1 MKKFSKNN
9 IIKMIII
16 SLLLLLFGTGYYAYS
31 LNQKY
36 INIKYNEYNE
46 AFSEAVNCINN
57 VENFLVKA
65 TISKKSNVAIENLN
79 KIWKD
84 ANLALVY
91 LSNIP
96 FDSENETQTIKFLN
110 QVSDY
115 AYTLAKKN
123 INNQELTD
131 EELKNIEELARYCL
145 ELENILNQLGNELYS
160 GEISW
165 DNLNQNKNLNF
176 AQEVANI
183 SVFSN
188 IDTNFDEYEGLI
200 YDGAYSEHLNNMT
213 KRGLIGKEISKE
225 EAEEKIK
232 NIFKNNFEKIEYN
245 RFIENADIPVYDF
258 NLKLKDNKNKF
269 SIEISKKGGY
279 IVEIQNDRE
288 VLEEKVSLEEADA
301 KGKEFL
307 KKIGY
312 DNMEETYYTKLQNIL
327 TVNYAYKQNDVIIYP
342 DLIKVKIA
350 LDTGEI
356 LGCEATGYL
365 NMHEERNLENPKIT
379 IEQAKEKLNSNLN
392 ILSEKMAI
400 IPTKW
405 KTEVF
410 CYEFK
415 GTVGTKE
422 FIVYINA
429 NTGNEEDILVILETE
444 GGILTI

>member
-1 MKKFSKNN
+1 MKKISKNN
-9 IIKMIII
+9 IIRMIII

-31 LNQKY
+31 LNKKY
-36 INIKYNEYNE
+36 INSKYNEYNE
-46 AFSEAVNCINN
+46 AFGEAVNCINN
-57 VENFLVKA
+57 VENFLAKA
-65 TISKKSNVAIENLN
+65 AILKKSNVAIENLN
-79 KIWKD
+79 KIWKE

-115 AYTLAKKN
+115 AYSLAKKN
-123 INNQELTD
+123 MNNEELTD
-131 EELKNIEELARYCL
+131 EELKNIEDLNRYCV
-145 ELENILNQLGNELYS
+145 ELENTLNQLGNELYS
-160 GEISW
+160 GQISW

-176 AQEVANI
+176 VQEVDNVN
-183 SVFSN
+183 VFSN

-200 YDGAYSEHLNNMT
+200 YDGAYSEHLINT
-213 KRGLIGKEISKE
+213 QKKGLIGNEISKE
-225 EAEEKIK
+225 KAEEKIN
-232 NIFKNNFEKIEYN
+232 NIFEDTLESVEYN
-245 RFIENADIPVYDF
+245 GFIENAEIPVYDF
-258 NLKLKDNKNKF
+258 NIKLKDEQNKF
-269 SIEISKKGGY
+269 SIEISKKGGWV
-279 IVEIQNDRE
+279 VEIQNDRD
-288 VLEEKVSLEEADA
+288 VLEEKISMQEADV

-312 DNMEETYYTKLQNIL
+312 DNMVETYYTKLQNIL
-327 TVNYAYKQNDVIIYP
+327 TVNYAYNENDIIIYP

-365 NMHEERNLENPKIT
+365 NMHQKRNIENPKIT
-379 IEQAKEKLNSNLN
+379 LYEAKEKLNPNLN
-392 ILSEKMAI
+392 ILSEKLAI

-415 GTVGTKE
+415 GTVGNKQ

-429 NTGNEEDILVILETE
+429 NTGIEEDILVILETE

>member
-1 MKKFSKNN
+1 MRKNSKNN
-9 IIKMIII
+9 LIRMIII

-36 INIKYNEYNE
+36 MNSKYNEYNE
-46 AFSEAVNCINN
+46 AFGEAVNCINN
-57 VENFLVKA
+57 VENFLAKA
-65 TISKKSNVAIENLN
+65 TISKKSHVAIENLN
-79 KIWKD
+79 KIWKE

-115 AYTLAKKN
+115 AYTLARKN
-123 INNQELTD
+123 MNNEELKD
-131 EELKNIEELARYCL
+131 EELKNIEELNKYCI
-145 ELENILNQLGNELYS
+145 ELENTLNQLGNELYS
-160 GEISW
+160 GQISW

-176 AQEVANI
+176 AQEVDNL

-200 YDGAYSEHLNNMT
+200 YDGAYSEHLST
-213 KRGLIGKEISKE
+213 IQKKGLIGNEISKE

-232 NIFKNNFEKIEYN
+232 NIFKDDLESIEYN
-245 RFIENADIPVYDF
+245 GFIETADIPVYDF
-258 NLKLKDNKNKF
+258 NMKIKDEENKF
-269 SIEISKKGGY
+269 SIEISKKGGL
-279 IVEIQNDRE
+279 IVEIQNDRD
-288 VLEEKVSLEEADA
+288 VTEEKISIEEADL

-365 NMHEERNLENPKIT
+365 NMHGERNIEEPKIT
-379 IEQAKEKLNSNLN
+379 KEEAKEKLNPNLN
-392 ILSEKMAI
+392 ILSEKLAI

-405 KTEVF
+405 KTEVY

-415 GTVGTKE
+415 GTVGNKE

-429 NTGNEEDILVILETE
+429 NTGMEEDILVILETE

>member
-1 MKKFSKNN
+1 MKKNSKDN
-9 IIKMIII
+9 IIRMIII
-16 SLLLLLFGTGYYAYS
+16 SLILLLFGTGYYAYS
-31 LNQKY
+31 LNQRY
-36 INIKYNEYNE
+36 TNSKYNEYNE
-46 AFSEAVNCINN
+46 AFGEAINCINN
-57 VENFLVKA
+57 VENFLAKA
-65 TISKKSNVAIENLN
+65 TILKKSNVAIENLN
-79 KIWKD
+79 KIWKE

-110 QVSDY
+110 QVSNY
-115 AYTLAKKN
+115 AYALARKN
-123 INNQELTD
+123 MNNEELTD
-131 EELKNIEELARYCL
+131 EELKNIEELNRYCV
-145 ELENILNQLGNELYS
+145 ELENTLNQLENELYS
-160 GEISW
+160 GQISW
-165 DNLNQNKNLNF
+165 NNLEQNKNLNF
-176 AQEVANI
+176 AQEVDNI

-200 YDGAYSEHLNNMT
+200 YDGAYSEHLST
-213 KRGLIGKEISKE
+213 VEKKGLIGNEISRQQ
-225 EAEEKIK
+225 AEEKIK
-232 NIFKNNFEKIEYN
+232 KIFKDDLESLEYN
-245 RFIENADIPVYDF
+245 GFIETANIPVYDF
-258 NLKLKDNKNKF
+258 NMKIKDEENKF
-269 SIEISKKGGY
+269 SIEISKKGGW
-279 IVEIQNDRE
+279 IVEIQNDRD
-288 VLEEKVSLEEADA
+288 VLEEKISIEDADL
-301 KGKEFL
+301 KGKEYL

-365 NMHEERNLENPKIT
+365 NMHKERDIEEPKIT
-379 IEQAKEKLNSNLN
+379 KEEAKEKLNPNLN
-392 ILSEKMAI
+392 ILSEKLAI

-405 KTEVF
+405 NTEVY

-415 GTVGTKE
+415 GSIGDKE

-429 NTGNEEDILVILETE
+429 NTGTEEDILVILETE

>member
-1 MKKFSKNN
+1 MKKISKNN
-9 IIKMIII
+9 IIRMIITGLI
-16 SLLLLLFGTGYYAYS
+16 LLLFGTGYYAYS

-36 INIKYNEYNE
+36 INSKYNEYNE
-46 AFSEAVNCINN
+46 AFGEAVNCINN
-57 VENFLVKA
+57 VENFLAKA
-65 TISKKSNVAIENLN
+65 TILKKSNVAIENLN
-79 KIWKD
+79 KIWKE

-115 AYTLAKKN
+115 AYSLARKN
-123 INNQELTD
+123 MNNEELTD
-131 EELKNIEELARYCL
+131 EELKNIEELSRYCV
-145 ELENILNQLGNELYS
+145 ELENTLNQLGNELYS

-165 DNLNQNKNLNF
+165 DNLNKNKKLKF
-176 AQEVANI
+176 AQEVDNI
-183 SVFSN
+183 NVFSN
-188 IDTNFDEYEGLI
+188 IDTNFDEYDGLI
-200 YDGAYSEHLNNMT
+200 YDGAYSEHLSSVE
-213 KRGLIGKEISKE
+213 KKGLTGNEISRQQ
-225 EAEEKIK
+225 AEEKIK
-232 NIFKNNFEKIEYN
+232 NIFKDDLENLKYN
-245 RFIENADIPVYDF
+245 GFIENARIPVYDF
-258 NLKLKDNKNKF
+258 NIKIKDEKNKF
-269 SIEISKKGGY
+269 SIEVSKKGGW

-288 VLEEKVSLEEADA
+288 VLEEKISIEEADA

-312 DNMEETYYTKLQNIL
+312 DSMEETYYTKLQNIL

-365 NMHEERNLENPKIT
+365 NMHGVRNIEQPKIT
-379 IEQAKEKLNSNLN
+379 KEEVKEKLNSNLN
-392 ILSEKMAI
+392 ILSEKLAI

-405 KTEVF
+405 NTEVY

-415 GTVGTKE
+415 GTVGEKE
-422 FIVYINA
+422 FMVYINA
-429 NTGNEEDILVILETE
+429 NTGVEEDVLVILETE

>member
-1 MKKFSKNN
+1 MKKISKNN
-9 IIKMIII
+9 IVRIIII

-36 INIKYNEYNE
+36 TNIKYNEYNE
-46 AFSEAVNCINN
+46 AFGEAVNCINN
-57 VENFLVKA
+57 VENFLAKA
-65 TISKKSNVAIENLN
+65 TIFKKSDAAIENLN
-79 KIWKD
+79 KIWKE

-115 AYTLAKKN
+115 AYTLARKN
-123 INNQELTD
+123 INNEELTD
-131 EELKNIEELARYCL
+131 EELKNIEELAKYCL
-145 ELENILNQLGNELYS
+145 ELENTLNQLGNELYS

-176 AQEVANI
+176 AQEVDNI

-200 YDGAYSEHLNNMT
+200 YDGAYSEHLINIQ
-213 KRGLIGKEISKE
+213 KKGLTGNEISKE
-225 EAEEKIK
+225 QAEERIK
-232 NIFKNNFEKIEYN
+232 NIFKDSIEKVEYN
-245 RFIENADIPVYDF
+245 GFIENADIPVYDF
-258 NLKLKDNKNKF
+258 NMKMKDEENKF
-269 SIEISKKGGY
+269 SIEISKKGGH
-279 IVEIQNDRE
+279 IVEIQNDRNVE
-288 VLEEKVSLEEADA
+288 EEKISIEEADV

-327 TVNYAYKQNDVIIYP
+327 TVNYAYKENDVIIYP

-356 LGCEATGYL
+356 LGCETTGYL
-365 NMHEERNLENPKIT
+365 NMHQKRNIEQPRISV
-379 IEQAKEKLNSNLN
+379 EQAKEKLNTNLN
-392 ILSEKMAI
+392 ILSEKLAI

-405 KTEVF
+405 KTEVY

-415 GTVGTKE
+415 GTVGEKE

-429 NTGNEEDILVILETE
+429 NTGKEEDILVILETE